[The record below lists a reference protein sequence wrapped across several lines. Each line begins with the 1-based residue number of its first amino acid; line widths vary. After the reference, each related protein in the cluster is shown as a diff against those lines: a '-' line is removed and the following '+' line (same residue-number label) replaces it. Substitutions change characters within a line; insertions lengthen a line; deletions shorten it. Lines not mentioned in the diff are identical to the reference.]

1 VDLNRHSLK
10 EIGHWLK
17 IFGWFCC
24 FHYLCKQNYLI
35 DIIMRGLIL
44 FLMMVVGT
52 LSMQATDYPYLTF
65 ELSDG
70 SKASVSVTPD
80 VALTF
85 NGNTLTI
92 GTKSFTLTNLSKMY
106 FSTQDETVTGI
117 STLQDADSDEI
128 VAIYD
133 LQGHQ
138 VSKDQMHH
146 GIYLIKTNKGT
157 SKVCIK

>member
-1 VDLNRHSLK
+1 
-10 EIGHWLK
+10 
-17 IFGWFCC
+17 
-24 FHYLCKQNYLI
+24 
-35 DIIMRGLIL
+35 MRGLIL

-92 GTKSFTLTNLSKMY
+92 GTKSFTLTNLSKP
-106 FSTQDETVTGI
+106 STTCRVI
-117 STLQDADSDEI
+117 RSA
-128 VAIYD
+128 
-133 LQGHQ
+133 
-138 VSKDQMHH
+138 
-146 GIYLIKTNKGT
+146 KTR
-157 SKVCIK
+157 CITASI

>member
-1 VDLNRHSLK
+1 
-10 EIGHWLK
+10 
-17 IFGWFCC
+17 
-24 FHYLCKQNYLI
+24 
-35 DIIMRGLIL
+35 MRGLIL

-80 VALTF
+80 VTLTF

-138 VSKDQMHH
+138 VSKDQM
-146 GIYLIKTNKGT
+146 GRGVYLIKTNKGT